1 VRVVASDFDRTLV
14 WTDTTLHERT
24 IGAMRRAHDA
34 GIPVIVVTGRMVK
47 SVRRALE
54 PAGVAAPVIAYQ
66 GAVVTDEEGRWLR
79 HEPIPLELARE
90 IVGVLGDEGYSP
102 NVYVDDGLYVASET
116 EAARAYARL
125 NRIDF
130 HVVGPLLD
138 WLDEPPTK
146 LVCVGEPAALDELE
160 PRLKERFAGRAYVSK
175 SLPHFLEFA
184 QESVTK
190 GSGMDFLAE
199 HLGFGKA
206 ETVAFGD
213 GENDVELV
221 EWPAYGVAVANAHE
235 RVKAV
240 ARWVC
245 PPAEE
250 EGVAQ
255 VLEALLDSQP

>member
-1 VRVVASDFDRTLV
+1 MRVVASDFDRTLV
-14 WTDTTLHERT
+14 WTDVTLHPRT
-24 IGAMRRAHDA
+24 ITAMRRADEA

-47 SVRRALE
+47 SVRQALE
-54 PAGVAAPVIAYQ
+54 PAGIEAPVIAYQ
-66 GAVVTDEEGRWLR
+66 GAVVADEGGTWLR
-79 HEPIPLELARE
+79 HEPLPLELARE
-90 IVGVLGDEGYSP
+90 IVAALDGEGYSP
-102 NVYVDDGLYVASET
+102 NVYVDDELYVADDT

-138 WLDEPPTK
+138 WLSDPPTK
-146 LVCVGEPAALDELE
+146 LVAVGEPSALDTVEQ
-160 PRLKERFAGRAYVSK
+160 RIKAHFGEREYISK

-184 QESVTK
+184 QAGVTK
-190 GSGMDFLAE
+190 GAGLDFLAE
-199 HLGFGKA
+199 RLGFTRA
-206 ETVAFGD
+206 QTIAFGD

-221 EWPAYGVAVANAHE
+221 EWPAYGIAMGNAHD

-245 PPAEE
+245 PSAAD

-255 VLEALLDSQP
+255 VLEALLDSRT